1 MSHKTSTTSFHEHC
15 PQPNLFFLSELL
27 DLDDMDTEEASGAQA
42 ASSSSSSTPRRNPQM
57 SASFSA
63 SRSPNMGGGGGGNG
77 GGFQRRHSWMRTSLR
92 RSPAAGWGIIA
103 ICTSW
108 PLAVSWNV
116 VYHKCSTFFYLI
128 DKWLF
133 PQSLSCRRTFSVA
146 WPSPTQII
154 KHICGQLVCVGN
166 FLRSHDKNLFKK
178 IKSLYEKHCVSN
190 RYFQLFPVAAPRR
203 TAGEA
208 A

>member
-1 MSHKTSTTSFHEHC
+1 
-15 PQPNLFFLSELL
+15 
-27 DLDDMDTEEASGAQA
+27 MDTEETASRAPA

-57 SASFSA
+57 SDSFSA
-63 SRSPNMGGGGGGNG
+63 SRSPNMGGGNGN

-92 RSPAAGWGIIA
+92 RSPAAGWGIITR
-103 ICTSW
+103 CTSW
-108 PLAVSWNV
+108 PNDVSWNV

-146 WPSPTQII
+146 WPRPTQKI
-154 KHICGQLVCVGN
+154 KHFCSQLVCVGN